1 MSFDQQA
8 PLAGLASKVHEI
20 LSSSDHR
27 NMVAVLGWRSNWH
40 DEVTRRLAN
49 EKKVTFIDDLR
60 HTSLGWRI
68 AFALYTHRVGHS
80 EMSRVKSR
88 IPIAP
93 VCLRPHQI
101 HELFRMWYEVQQLRM

>member
-8 PLAGLASKVHEI
+8 PLAGLASKVHEV

-40 DEVTRRLAN
+40 DEVTRRLEV
-49 EKKVTFIDDLR
+49 EKKVTFIDEMR
-60 HTSLGWRI
+60 HTNLGWRI
-68 AFALYTHRVGHS
+68 ALALYTHRVGHS

-88 IPIAP
+88 IAIAP
-93 VCLRPHQI
+93 ICLRPHQI
-101 HELFRMWYEVQQLRM
+101 QELFRVWCEVSKLRV